1 MGTTLIDGRGL
12 RRVVITGIGLVSPLG
27 IGREEAWEAAKAGTS
42 TASPIRQF
50 DPAECDTHFACE
62 VPESFDIEQFLD
74 RKTARRMDRFSHL
87 GVASAM
93 LAYEESG
100 IASSITPE
108 RMGVIIGS
116 GIGGIQTWHEQTV
129 RLRDLGPTRLSPLF
143 IPTIIANMGA
153 AQASMEI
160 GLQGP
165 LSCSTTACASANHA
179 IGDAYDHIRLGRAD
193 AMIAGGAEGAVALV
207 GIAGFN
213 AMKALSTRN
222 DDPGTA
228 SRPFDLG
235 RDGFVMGEAGAVL
248 VLEELGHALDR
259 GAEIICELAGYGLSG
274 DAHHITEP
282 DPTAVGPALA
292 MTMALADG
300 GLEASEVDYVNAHG
314 TSTPVGDPSEI
325 RVILRA
331 LGEEKAAATMVSST
345 KSMHGHTLGAAGGLE
360 AALTALAVR
369 DGIVPPTINVTEL
382 DPECAGV
389 DHVLDT
395 AREADVRVALSNVF
409 GFGGHN
415 ATLAFRRM
423 ED

>member
-1 MGTTLIDGRGL
+1 MASSLIDARGL
-12 RRVVITGIGLVSPLG
+12 RRVVITGIGVVSPLG
-27 IGREEAWEAAKAGTS
+27 VGRHDMWQAARAGMS
-42 TASPIRQF
+42 TAARIRQF

-62 VPESFDIEQFLD
+62 VPAAFDIEQFLD
-74 RKTARRMDRFSHL
+74 RRTARRMDRFSHL
-87 GVASAM
+87 GVAAAM
-93 LAYEESG
+93 LGHDDAG
-100 IASSITPE
+100 IAGTISAD
-108 RMGVIIGS
+108 RMGAIIGS

-160 GLQGP
+160 GLRGP

-179 IGDAYDHIRLGRAD
+179 IGDAFDHIRLGRAD
-193 AMIAGGAEGAVALV
+193 AMIAGGTEGAVALV

-228 SRPFDLG
+228 SRPFDMG

-248 VLEELGHALDR
+248 VLEELGRALGR
-259 GAEIICELAGYGLSG
+259 GADIVCELAGYGLSG

-282 DPTAVGPALA
+282 DPTAEGPALA
-292 MTMALADG
+292 MAMALADAG
-300 GLEASEVDYVNAHG
+300 IDASEVDYVNAHG

-325 RVILRA
+325 RVIRRA
-331 LGEEKAAATMVSST
+331 LGDEKAARTMVSST

-369 DGIVPPTINVTEL
+369 DGVVPPTINVSHL
-382 DPECAGV
+382 DPGCEGV
-389 DHVLDT
+389 DHVLDE

-423 ED
+423 EG

>member
-1 MGTTLIDGRGL
+1 
-12 RRVVITGIGLVSPLG
+12 
-27 IGREEAWEAAKAGTS
+27 
-42 TASPIRQF
+42 
-50 DPAECDTHFACE
+50 
-62 VPESFDIEQFLD
+62 
-74 RKTARRMDRFSHL
+74 MDRFSHL
-87 GVASAM
+87 GVAAAM
-93 LAYEESG
+93 LGYEDSG
-100 IASSITPE
+100 IKGTIEPE
-108 RMGVIIGS
+108 RMGVLIGS

-129 RLRDLGPTRLSPLF
+129 RLRDLGPTRVSPLF

-153 AQASMEI
+153 AQSSMEL
-160 GLQGP
+160 GLKGP

-179 IGDAYDHIRLGRAD
+179 IGDAFDHIRLGRAD
-193 AMIAGGAEGAVALV
+193 AMIAGGTEGAVALV
-207 GIAGFN
+207 GISGFN

-222 DDPGTA
+222 DDPQTA
-228 SRPFDLG
+228 SRPFDMG
-235 RDGFVMGEAGAVL
+235 RDGFVMGEAGAVI
-248 VLEELGHALDR
+248 VLEEMQHAIDR

-292 MTMALADG
+292 MTMSLADAG
-300 GLEASEVDYVNAHG
+300 IDPSEVDYVNAHG

-325 RVILRA
+325 RVIKRA
-331 LGEEKAAATMVSST
+331 LGEEKAAKTMVSST

-369 DGIVPPTINVTEL
+369 DGVVPPTINVTDL

-389 DHVLDT
+389 DHVLGE

-423 ED
+423 EG